1 MSPTSGKP
9 FASSTDSR
17 PDPPALFIDRCAWS
31 GALGRALTEAHIEF
45 VAHHDRF
52 EHDAPDEFWLA
63 AAADQGWLVVTRDQR
78 IRYRANELAAMRR
91 ARLHVFVFTQG
102 GLTGAET
109 GNIIVRCHTAM
120 LRCAAYMPAPA
131 FFSLTR
137 SGDVN
142 PLKSTS
148 R

>member
-9 FASSTDSR
+9 SASSIDS
-17 PDPPALFIDRCAWS
+17 PPEPRALFIDRCAWS
-31 GALGRALTEAHIEF
+31 GALGRGLSEAHIPF
-45 VAHHDRF
+45 VAHRDLF
-52 EHDAPDEFWLA
+52 EHDVPDEVWLA
-63 AAADQGWLVVTRDQR
+63 AAADKGWLVVTRDQR

-109 GNIIVRCHTAM
+109 GSILVRCHPSM
-120 LRCAAYMPAPA
+120 VRHAALVPAPA

-137 SGDVN
+137 SGDVKR
-142 PLKSTS
+142 LTATA
-148 R
+148 